1 MYIMASPIVI
11 AQNRRM
17 GRGDDDYSRTGSPCA
32 VFRLFFSFLPFLFSL
47 LDFRFLS
54 RVSPQH
60 CSSSLA
66 RGSVVGVGIGLV
78 ALDFLGG
85 SSFCFGSTM
94 LLWQE
99 LLLLLLLWLLLWM
112 KSLFPKTAAM
122 SAGDMRANLLSRIF
136 RRPAL
141 HRFCANV
148 KVGNVEDD
156 IVVASSLSFVF
167 LLLDLFFS
175 DFLEERLLLL
185 LLLLPLLLPPCV
197 SWSCFNTALKVPVDS
212 EFPPSVMTVAPNPKD
227 SFRFNARRAV
237 VVVLVD
243 RFPIPVP
250 CVHPI
255 FCNNM
260 DPLLF

>member
-1 MYIMASPIVI
+1 MTSPIVI
-11 AQNRRM
+11 AQTKRM
-17 GRGDDDYSRTGSPCA
+17 GRGDDDYSRTGSPCD
-32 VFRLFFSFLPFLFSL
+32 VFRLFFSFLLFLFSL

-54 RVSPQH
+54 RLSLQH
-60 CSSSLA
+60 FSSSLA
-66 RGSVVGVGIGLV
+66 RGAVVGVGIGLV
-78 ALDFLGG
+78 VLDFLGD
-85 SSFCFGSTM
+85 SSCCFGSTM
-94 LLWQE
+94 LFWLE
-99 LLLLLLLWLLLWM
+99 LLLLLLLWLLLLWM

-156 IVVASSLSFVF
+156 VVAASSLSFVF
-167 LLLDLFFS
+167 FLLDLLFS